1 MKTERQEGPRPG
13 DRGHRSAV
21 SAVSARTQVSVSTV
35 SARTQVSVSTVSLRT
50 QVSVSTVSPRTQVS
64 REHSLTTDT
73 GQREHSHS
81 GGGDS
86 APRGYATGAG
96 GPRGGAVQRTQ
107 PVRN

>member
-21 SAVSARTQVSVSTV
+21 SAVSA
-35 SARTQVSVSTVSLRT
+35 RT

>member
-1 MKTERQEGPRPG
+1 MKTQRQEGPRPG

-21 SAVSARTQVSVSTV
+21 STV
-35 SARTQVSVSTVSLRT
+35 TAGAGTL
-50 QVSVSTVSPRTQVS
+50 
-64 REHSLTTDT
+64 
-73 GQREHSHS
+73 
-81 GGGDS
+81 